1 MFHLASFF
9 GIAQGKSRSSI
20 ACLNICILLS
30 ERKPEN
36 KADLLKEIGD
46 LSGSVFT
53 QIILSSIRRLS
64 FTAKTSLKEIK
75 RI

>member
-1 MFHLASFF
+1 MDFRAAKTS
-9 GIAQGKSRSSI
+9 G
-20 ACLNICILLS
+20 
-30 ERKPEN
+30 ERV
-36 KADLLKEIGD
+36 KEIGD